1 MSLIVKN
8 PIYPRQK
15 ANIMNA
21 AAQLQHCTNPAE
33 SEGTFS
39 RQENEFMYI
48 EKFIIKEA
56 FLKVALL
63 VGIERACSSV
73 PYQTE
78 TTSIMQI

>member
-1 MSLIVKN
+1 MQRCSCNTVQIRLS
-8 PIYPRQK
+8 QK
-15 ANIMNA
+15 VHFVGRRMN
-21 AAQLQHCTNPAE
+21 LC
-33 SEGTFS
+33 
-39 RQENEFMYI
+39 I

-73 PYQTE
+73 VPYQTE